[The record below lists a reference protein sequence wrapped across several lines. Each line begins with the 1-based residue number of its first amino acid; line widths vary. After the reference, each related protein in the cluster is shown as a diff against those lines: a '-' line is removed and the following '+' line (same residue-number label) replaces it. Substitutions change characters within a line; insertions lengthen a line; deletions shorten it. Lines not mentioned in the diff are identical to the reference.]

1 MSASIGVKKSKIGP
15 EFFQKTAQ
23 YLRGAAGD
31 YIQELMPKTT
41 SIASSARSELTTL
54 KRELNASV
62 MPIRNVI
69 SGMKTQSGS
78 TLNKIHA
85 WYMQEEDALDGVDID
100 SQLSFDGIESSET
113 ATVAEAEI
121 TEFQKGSNTVA
132 KSVISSSAK
141 LMEAQIETTAN
152 ILASLDK
159 QTAVISAGFKSI
171 EEKLDQLIEVTTKNT
186 STLIEATVASSSTN
200 KDPRED
206 IIGGKFS
213 FKNYKDII
221 KGNIQN
227 SQLGPVLGLAS
238 TMLGLGKAAGPDAIV
253 SMLFSMGMDKAAP
266 NLKKNM
272 NALDDA
278 VNSVLI
284 DSLIRL
290 GEQKNKNGFM
300 GIMGKIF
307 GIQSTDKKAADTSRK
322 QLELK
327 TVPFD
332 SVTKEAIVNVI
343 PGYLKDI
350 LHAITGK
357 DQVYNYQNRKFV
369 GANQIQN
376 DFTRAIQESITTS
389 LNSATKNIQ
398 KSLPPD
404 TISNMLYDL
413 IIDDIGKTTS
423 SGEARKN
430 IASFRNR
437 DSAAAYINKL
447 TGGIQFSEKEM
458 QQLNRFI
465 DNMKNLTTG
474 TNAQDL
480 IIQAQKTNLGRN
492 QSASAFVDNARKFN
506 EYGLENIKDDP
517 NADRERILQSYG
529 KGASVQS
536 KASGGTKFGVVYTNS
551 VLYEIYRRLNKGIN
565 VFQVGSVDIRTRQF
579 KRLGNLGAPVDHR
592 ETPDSDSESGAAF
605 NAKAGSDDEDWKA
618 MQESEEYKAGSKSE
632 KFGQWAKMRGGNFA
646 RAMFSGNPDD
656 VKAAFLDIARDV
668 QSVGFKWVQDQAKTI
683 NDSYGNLW
691 GHVKHKMFGTGY
703 SYADVDQNGNKIIK
717 KVADNDKGGLF
728 GFVKDSIKDVF
739 GDASKK
745 TMNWFKSVAGF
756 FTMKG
761 DSDDDQSVE
770 EKRSKLLTTSVGAM
784 AGMGILGGPIGLLA
798 GSLAGIG
805 LHSAGIGKKLKK
817 FLFGEKDKDGET
829 ITKGIFGKAMDSII
843 NPVRY
848 AVGKVF
854 DRFTTQLRKNI
865 LGPIAD
871 LGFAIKSRVVDSVK
885 SAADSTFG
893 KLFRWL
899 GGKLMGSFTSLLSVP
914 GNLVKGLAS
923 AAGFGIT
930 GTGEATGGVLRT
942 AANLIATKDMAA
954 KLKQRQEE
962 RKNITNDSKYD
973 SYSSYQASLNS
984 GKKRKVEDYMEEQ
997 VTIEE
1002 QQRDLMQEQ
1011 IKLLEGIKDNT
1022 SGKSRQS
1029 EAMMGAAIQTISAND
1044 EITDTEINEINN
1056 VTSGESGPGF
1066 FSKMKSSL
1074 SKILR
1079 WNKNKKSEK
1088 GEKNILEKML
1098 DFFTNGGLM
1107 SKVLAGGAVVAGLK
1121 AIWDNVLDDETKKTI
1136 KNKVVEVAG
1145 DIWDFMKET
1154 AFKFFKDLLGVD
1166 DEGGGGDR
1174 PDRVASPFSLA
1185 YAHRDAE
1192 GNRIIDSDAARGLG
1206 ALAQENARFPIM
1218 SKASE
1223 FFAKNASKFGMT
1235 ENVNPGRF
1243 AQFSEEIATN
1253 PKYERFLSKMNHGVL
1268 KMGTGFAIGAAA
1280 GNTVGNAV
1288 ADLTGSEMLGDG
1300 AAMATQAGAMWSM
1313 RGAVKV
1319 GGVEVVKQGA
1329 LNKLVDGMLKAFGDL
1344 VEKLKSSQQLQ
1355 ELMGSAKSK
1364 LDGVIEKLWGVLKK
1378 ITPNKLAGL
1387 ASKAGSRA
1395 AKIIGKCLTVAGLNT
1410 AGGTATAGL
1419 VNVAMGTIG
1428 GIAGAMDTANLF
1440 HVRSEDT
1447 NVVMNSIASILGVIF
1462 NGVPMLPLV
1471 ELADIFI
1478 DPGVRETIAITIY
1491 DAIAEAAGTET
1502 SSEKRE
1508 RLAEDLQ
1515 KYNDENGT
1523 NLSLEE
1529 YNDLV
1534 NPTLLAKVGKIAYG
1548 IKDTAV
1554 AFGNAAV
1561 DTAKED
1567 FTSTISTVKNFID
1580 DPSMKHAGEVVTK
1593 ILSLPLYPLRVL
1605 GKFMMPTMENIA
1617 KNIQEFL
1624 GPPSEKA
1631 PDEFDFDIYSK
1642 ILSGESELGTIAL
1655 GPMIRASFHNI
1666 SAVVHKIGGGIKGIF
1681 DHWMSGDTGDQIRSG
1696 LDSYDEYVSD
1706 NFIGNIINIRPWE
1719 VPGLGLRVFAHD
1731 AIVPFY
1737 KMGQK
1742 VGEWVNSLKEFKL
1755 SDYTPWGKENKTFF
1769 QYVGGGLG
1777 NLFDKVGTMFKDL
1790 KEMSLADV
1798 AKLAFNSFGD
1808 WAKDKYASATG
1819 SSRSGGGLD
1828 EVNGPLSSAAS
1839 ITSGYGPRIHPIH
1852 GIKTVHR
1859 GVDLIPANGASTA
1872 EATATTSGTVVDS
1885 GYEHGGGGN
1894 YVTYQGDDGYT
1905 YKYMHL
1911 ASHGVTP
1918 GSRVDKG
1925 NIIGRMGNTGGSTGA
1940 HLHYQVEKN
1949 GHPVNPLTHR
1959 AGGPGDEVD
1968 PMVAYAMD
1976 GPGGDGGSM
1985 PTEASVA
1992 KPVSGP
1998 GGAAAPTSNG
2008 NIEEGLRQ
2016 GVQAWL
2022 GKRMDNG
2029 SVGCAEAVGKIGSYY
2044 SPFLKQMKE
2053 SGVVSVVGILQNAA
2067 KQNIPIA
2074 PYNRSN
2080 LSPGDAVTWD
2090 QSSTPIGPT
2099 EDDDNHNNHIGI
2111 YTGMKNGEPWGVD
2124 NSSSELK
2131 VVERATERDWQNAAH
2146 IIKTGDPNAKGFAN
2160 GVGGTSGGGSS
2171 GATSIIGQIM
2181 QAGQKM
2187 LYGLTGGLVGSL
2199 GNDGGKAG
2207 ASVAAGAAAEITG
2220 ENEKDIWTYLTTK
2233 AGYGKEDA
2241 AAIMGN
2247 FAVESGYSPTNLQND
2262 YERALGMDDNTYTQ
2276 KVDSGAY
2283 GNFDGDSAGYGL
2295 AQWTYGTRKKNL
2307 LDYVKSKGSSIG
2319 DLGAQLEFFDQEAK
2333 NSYGGAI
2340 DKMKNAAGV
2349 DAKTKAWMDNYEG
2362 PDEDPN
2368 VNHIATR
2375 ISTAQSVLQKYGSG
2389 GGIDEIQASIA
2400 HVPIEQIPEYNRI
2413 DYMNDSE
2420 DTMRAKA
2427 NAIINMFGRN
2437 QPKAT
2442 FTPNSSPIKDVK
2454 VDHNVKVETPSL
2466 PEKVEGPMSD
2476 GAVVDLLNQMLSELR
2491 TISGNT
2497 GESTKMLSDASNT
2510 NSNSMKL
2517 RSTNNTKY
2525 SKSTNG
2531 LNMTHINQL
2540 IRGIL

>member
-1 MSASIGVKKSKIGP
+1 MSASIGVKTSKIGP

-41 SIASSARSELTTL
+41 SIASSARSELSIL
-54 KRELNASV
+54 KRELNDSV

-69 SGMKTQSGS
+69 SGMKSQSGS

-85 WYMQEEDALDGVDID
+85 WYMSESDALDGVDVD
-100 SQLSFDGIESSET
+100 SQLSFDGIESSDT

-159 QTAVISAGFKSI
+159 QTAVISAGFKSV

-186 STLIEATVASSSTN
+186 STLIEATVASAQGNS
-200 KDPRED
+200 KED
-206 IIGGKFS
+206 IFNGKFS
-213 FKNYKDII
+213 FKNYKDIV

-227 SQLGPVLGLAS
+227 SQLGPALGLAS
-238 TMLGLGKAAGPDAIV
+238 TMLGLGKAAGPDAII

-278 VNSVLI
+278 INSVLV

-290 GEQKNKNGFM
+290 GERKDQNGFM

-307 GIQSTDKKAADTSRK
+307 GIQATDKKAADTSRK

-327 TVPFD
+327 SVPFD

-357 DQVYNYQNRKFV
+357 NQVYNYQNRKFV

-389 LNSATKNIQ
+389 LSSATKSIQ

-437 DSAAAYINKL
+437 DSAAAYINRL
-447 TGGIQFSEKEM
+447 TGGVQFSEKEL

-465 DNMKNLTTG
+465 DNMKNLTSG

-480 IIQAQKTNLGRN
+480 IIQAQRTNMGRN
-492 QSASAFVDNARKFN
+492 QSASAFVDNARRYN
-506 EYGLENIKDDP
+506 EYGLESIKDDP
-517 NADRERILQSYG
+517 NGDRNRILQSYG
-529 KGASVQS
+529 KGSNIQS
-536 KASGGTKFGVVYTNS
+536 RASGGTKFGVVYTNS
-551 VLYEIYRRLNKGIN
+551 VLYEIYRRLNRGIN
-565 VFQVGSVDIRTRQF
+565 VFQVGSADIRTKQF
-579 KRLGNLGAPVDHR
+579 KKMGNLGAPVDYR
-592 ETPDSDSESGAAF
+592 ESPDSDSDSGAAF
-605 NAKAGSDDEDWKA
+605 NANIGTDDDGWKA
-618 MQESEEYKAGSKSE
+618 LQESAEYKSGSKSQ

-656 VKAAFLDIARDV
+656 VKAAFMDIAHDV

-728 GFVKDSIKDVF
+728 GFVKDSIQDVF
-739 GDASKK
+739 GNASSR

-756 FTMKG
+756 FTMKS
-761 DSDDDQSVE
+761 DADDDQSVE

-784 AGMGILGGPIGLLA
+784 AGLGILGGPLGLLA
-798 GSLAGIG
+798 GSLAGVG
-805 LHSAGIGKKLKK
+805 LYSAGIGKKLKR
-817 FLFGEKDKDGET
+817 FLFGEKDQDGET
-829 ITKGIFGKAMDSII
+829 ITKGIFGKAMDSVI

-871 LGFAIKSRVVDSVK
+871 LGFAIKSRIVDSVK

-914 GNLVKGLAS
+914 GNLVKGLANV
-923 AAGFGIT
+923 AGLGIT
-930 GTGEATGGVLRT
+930 GSGEVSGGILRT

-954 KLKQRQEE
+954 KLRERQAD

-973 SYSSYQASLNS
+973 SYSAFQASLTS
-984 GKKRKVEDYMEEQ
+984 GKKRNVQSYMEEQ

-1022 SGKSRQS
+1022 SGRSRQS

-1056 VTSGESGPGF
+1056 VTTGESGPGF

-1079 WNKNKKSEK
+1079 WNKDKKSDK
-1088 GEKNILEKML
+1088 GGKNILEKML
-1098 DFFTNGGLM
+1098 DFFTNGGII
-1107 SKVLAGGAVVAGLK
+1107 SKILGGGAVIAGIK
-1121 AIWDNVLDDETKKTI
+1121 AILDNVLDAETKQKI
-1136 KNKVVEVAG
+1136 KNTVVEVAG
-1145 DIWDFMKET
+1145 SIWNFMKDT
-1154 AFKFFKDLLGVD
+1154 AFKFFKDLLGID
-1166 DEGGGGDR
+1166 GSGSGNH
-1174 PDRVASPFSLA
+1174 PDRVSSPFSLT
-1185 YAHRDAE
+1185 HTNRDAE
-1192 GNRIIDSDAARGLG
+1192 GNRIMDSGTMRGLG
-1206 ALAQENARFPIM
+1206 GLVQENARLPIM
-1218 SKASE
+1218 GKASE
-1223 FFAKNASKFGMT
+1223 FFAKNSRYANALS
-1235 ENVNPGRF
+1235 NVNR
-1243 AQFSEEIATN
+1243 
-1253 PKYERFLSKMNHGVL
+1253 GVL
-1268 KMGTGFAIGAAA
+1268 KFGTGFAIGASA
-1280 GNTVGNAV
+1280 GNAV
-1288 ADLTGSEMLGDG
+1288 GDTVANMTGSDMLGNG
-1300 AAMATQAGAMWSM
+1300 AAAATQVGAMWSM

-1319 GGVEVVKQGA
+1319 GGVEVVQQGG
-1329 LNKLVDGMLKAFGDL
+1329 LNKLVDGMLKAFGEL
-1344 VEKLKSSQQLQ
+1344 VEKLKSSEQLK
-1355 ELMGSAKSK
+1355 ELMGSSKTK
-1364 LDGVIEKLWGVLKK
+1364 LDSVLESLAGTLKR
-1378 ITPNKLAGL
+1378 ITPAKLAKL
-1387 ASKAGSRA
+1387 AANAGSRA
-1395 AKIIGKCLTVAGLNT
+1395 SKIISRCLTIAGLNT

-1419 VNVAMGTIG
+1419 ANIAMGTVG

-1440 HVRSEDT
+1440 RVRSEDT
-1447 NVVMNSIASILGVIF
+1447 NVVMNAIASILGAIF
-1462 NGVPMLPLV
+1462 NGIPMLPLV

-1491 DAIAEAAGTET
+1491 DAIAEAGGME
-1502 SSEKRE
+1502 SSGEKRE
-1508 RLAEDLQ
+1508 RLATDLR

-1523 NLSLEE
+1523 NLSLDE
-1529 YNDLV
+1529 YNNLV
-1534 NPTLLAKVGKIAYG
+1534 NPTLLAKVGKVAYG

-1554 AFGNAAV
+1554 VFGSAVV

-1624 GPPSEKA
+1624 GPASEKA
-1631 PDEFDFDIYSK
+1631 PDEFDLDIYDK
-1642 ILSGESELGTIAL
+1642 VMNGDSELGTIAL
-1655 GPMIRASFHNI
+1655 GPVIRASMHNI
-1666 SAVVHKIGGGIKGIF
+1666 SAVVHKIGGGIQELF
-1681 DHWMSGDTGDQIRSG
+1681 DHWMSGDTGEQISG
-1696 LDSYDEYVSD
+1696 KLDSYDEFVSD
-1706 NFIGNIINIRPWE
+1706 DFIGSIINIRPWE
-1719 VPGLGLRVFAHD
+1719 VPALGIRVVTHD
-1731 AIVPFY
+1731 TIASIY
-1737 KMGQK
+1737 RIGKK
-1742 VGEWVNSLKEFKL
+1742 IGEWVDTIKEFKL
-1755 SDYTPWGKENKTFF
+1755 SDYTPWGKENKTFL

-1790 KEMSLADV
+1790 KELSITDV

-1808 WAKDKYASATG
+1808 WAKDKYASVTG
-1819 SSRSGGGLD
+1819 SFSSGGGLD
-1828 EVNGPLSSAAS
+1828 EVNGPLSSAGV
-1839 ITSGYGPRIHPIH
+1839 ITSNYGPRIHPIH
-1852 GIKTVHR
+1852 GMRTVHR
-1859 GVDLIPANGASTA
+1859 GVDIIPANGATTA
-1872 EATATTSGTVVDS
+1872 EAVATSSGTVVDS

-1911 ASHGVTP
+1911 ASQGVSP
-1918 GSRVDKG
+1918 GARVNKG
-1925 NIIGRMGNTGGSTGA
+1925 NIVGRMGNTGGSTGP

-1949 GHPVNPLTHR
+1949 GHPVNPFTRRR
-1959 AGGPGDEVD
+1959 AGGPLSEVKD
-1968 PMVAYAMD
+1968 DTNA
-1976 GPGGDGGSM
+1976 
-1985 PTEASVA
+1985 ELAS
-1992 KPVSGP
+1992 SG
-1998 GGAAAPTSNG
+1998 GGASG
-2008 NIEEGLRQ
+2008 NVEEGLRQ

-2029 SVGCAEAVGKIGSYY
+2029 TVGCAEAVGKIGSYY
-2044 SPFLKQMKE
+2044 SPFLKQMKD

-2067 KQNIPIA
+2067 KANIPIL
-2074 PYNRSN
+2074 PYDRSN

-2090 QSSTPIGPT
+2090 QASTPIGPT
-2099 EDDDNHNNHIGI
+2099 DDDEDHNNHIGI
-2111 YTGMKNGEPWGVD
+2111 YTGMKNGAPWGVD

-2160 GVGGTSGGGSS
+2160 GVGGSSGGGSS
-2171 GATSIIGQIM
+2171 GATSIVGQIM

-2199 GNDGGKAG
+2199 GNAGGKAG

-2233 AGYGKEDA
+2233 AGYSKEDA

-2262 YERALGMDDNTYTQ
+2262 YERSLGMDDNTYTQ

-2333 NSYGGAI
+2333 SSYGGAI
-2340 DKMKNAAGV
+2340 SMMKNAAGV

-2400 HVPIEQIPEYNRI
+2400 HVPVEQIPEYNRI
-2413 DYMNDSE
+2413 DYANDSE
-2420 DTMRAKA
+2420 DVMRAKA

-2437 QPKAT
+2437 SKST
-2442 FTPNSSPIKDVK
+2442 FTPNASPIKDVK
-2454 VDHNVKVETPSL
+2454 VEHKITETPSL

-2497 GESTKMLSDASNT
+2497 GESTKMLSDASST

-2531 LNMTHINQL
+2531 ANMTHINQL